1 MADMILL
8 DTNSSYKNVRHKP
21 TAIASDITVIRPLQE
36 QYRSLLSIPIDVK
49 NVCVVYRCSQ
59 PMLA

>member
-1 MADMILL
+1 MILL
-8 DTNSSYKNVRHKP
+8 DTNSSYKNVRQKP
-21 TAIASDITVIRPLQE
+21 TAIAIHITVIRRLRE

-59 PMLA
+59 SMLA

>member
-1 MADMILL
+1 MADMIKL
-8 DTNSSYKNVRHKP
+8 DTNSSYKNERQKP
-21 TAIASDITVIRPLQE
+21 TAIAIDITVIRPLQE
-36 QYRSLLSIPIDVK
+36 QYRSSLSIPIDVK